1 MDESPE
7 HRKKKNP
14 DIDSVIT
21 AKPLESIDNAS
32 GGEATN
38 LKRRRA
44 LLAGLAAVPVLLTLK
59 SQSALAQEAAP
70 CSIILSIKL
79 DGGYS
84 QHPNVQV
91 TEADITRCNETS
103 TSTTTTTTTSAP
115 TTP

>member
-1 MDESPE
+1 MDRSSDNQ
-7 HRKKKNP
+7 KNKNP
-14 DIDSVIT
+14 DIESAIT
-21 AKPLESIDNAS
+21 AKPLESDS

-59 SQSALAQEAAP
+59 SQSAFAQEAD

-79 DGGYS
+79 DGAYS

-103 TSTTTTTTTSAP
+103 TSTTTTTTTP
-115 TTP
+115 